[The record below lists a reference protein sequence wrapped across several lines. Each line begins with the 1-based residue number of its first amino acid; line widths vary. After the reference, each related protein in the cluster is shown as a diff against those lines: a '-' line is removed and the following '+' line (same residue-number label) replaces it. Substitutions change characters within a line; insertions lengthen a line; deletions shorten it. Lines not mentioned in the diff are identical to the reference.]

1 MNLKKFLKSILILFL
16 MFGIYCYGSFPLV
29 RAVYKFNGSIG
40 DNSKAGGVVRSLVMI
55 LLTIIPVYGIS
66 FLADVIILNSIEFWS
81 GNRVNFQKVP
91 QNPILDLYQTNDQL
105 IIFDK
110 KNQNHFYL
118 FRNQPGKIFIQKNGS
133 YQLVE
138 FELKDNI
145 LILKDKESIILEKK
159 LTEEEISYI
168 F

>member
-1 MNLKKFLKSILILFL
+1 

-159 LTEEEISYI
+159 LTDEEISYI

>member
-159 LTEEEISYI
+159 LTDEEISYI